1 MSPATT
7 PASTRWCP
15 TTEQLMILEEM
26 YKSGVRTPNATQI
39 QHITAHLAYYGKIE
53 GKNVFYWFQ
62 NHKARDRQKLRRKL
76 INRQQ
81 QQQQHLLRHHQQHI
95 HEQPS
100 TTIGIG
106 PGLHQFPH
114 FLHPQHEE
122 AGGEIA
128 LHHVEKQASQVM
140 KKYRWTYDDNIP
152 DRLVLVNNHQMMEK
166 SSQSPSPSS
175 TTTTTVNMYDRD
187 WLMMM
192 DVMNPPTTFQYPC
205 CNSVNSNTYFN
216 NTNDNNRPIL
226 KTLELFPVKSTN
238 LKDECS
244 TTTTSSKQQHLHFLS
259 SATCS
264 STTTS

>member
-1 MSPATT
+1 MSPAT

-81 QQQQHLLRHHQQHI
+81 QHLLQHHQQHV

-106 PGLHQFPH
+106 PAGLHQFPH
-114 FLHPQHEE
+114 FLHEG
-122 AGGEIA
+122 AGGDIV
-128 LHHVEKQASQVM
+128 LHQEEKQASQVM
-140 KKYRWTYDDNIP
+140 KRYKWTYDNIP
-152 DRLVLVNNHQMMEK
+152 ERGVVLVNNHQMMEK
-166 SSQSPSPSS
+166 SSQSPSSA
-175 TTTTTVNMYDRD
+175 TTAMMYDRD

-192 DVMNPPTTFQYPC
+192 DVMSPPTTFQYPC
-205 CNSVNSNTYFN
+205 CNNLNNNSYFN
-216 NTNDNNRPIL
+216 NTNDNKPIL

-238 LKDECS
+238 LKDECRS
-244 TTTTSSKQQHLHFLS
+244 TTTTIATSAKQQYHHFLS

>member
-1 MSPATT
+1 MSPAT

-39 QHITAHLAYYGKIE
+39 QHITSHLAYYGKIE

-81 QQQQHLLRHHQQHI
+81 QHLLRHLHDEQ
-95 HEQPS
+95 QPS

-106 PGLHQFPH
+106 PAGLHHQFPH
-114 FLHPQHEE
+114 FLHPQHKE
-122 AGGEIA
+122 AGCEIV
-128 LHHVEKQASQVM
+128 LHQEEKQASQVM
-140 KKYRWTYDDNIP
+140 KRYKWAYDNIP
-152 DRLVLVNNHQMMEK
+152 ERVVLVNNMNHQMMEK
-166 SSQSPSPSS
+166 SSQSPSPSPSS
-175 TTTTTVNMYDRD
+175 TTTMMYDRD

-192 DVMNPPTTFQYPC
+192 DVMSPPTSFQQYPC
-205 CNSVNSNTYFN
+205 CNNVNN
-216 NTNDNNRPIL
+216 NTNDNNNRPIL

-244 TTTTSSKQQHLHFLS
+244 TTTTTSSKQLQQLHFLS